1 MKILV
6 IGGTGKVGA
15 EVVKE
20 LQKRRADIR
29 LFVRK
34 DGTPTPPGVEVAI
47 GDLLDPVSVEK
58 AMHGVDKLYLLNA
71 VSPDELTQALIAYDL
86 AKKLK
91 LKHMVYHSVFRVEHF
106 KDVPHFASKLA
117 IENALQEFEVPFTII
132 RPNYFIQNDATL
144 KDALMAGVYPMPLG
158 NVGIS
163 VVDIRDIA
171 EATAIVLTSEEHNGK
186 TYNLNGPE
194 AISGPKASSIPEDL
208 TLHKCAGSGP
218 WKLSKGK
225 KVVMPNILFRVVTSD
240 PTVALKLALS
250 GFGIVILPLWVA
262 KNPDVREDLVQILP
276 RWVPEP
282 ITLCALFSSPS
293 RLTPKVQVLL
303 DFLDEYLGT
312 DRDPRLKNDVAQGY
326 FSDRSLT
333 PTSGP

>member
-34 DGTPTPPGVEVAI
+34 DGIPTPPGVEVAT

-91 LKHMVYHSVFRVEHF
+91 LKHIVYHSVFRVEQF

-117 IENALQEFEVPFTII
+117 IENALREFE
-132 RPNYFIQNDATL
+132 
-144 KDALMAGVYPMPLG
+144 
-158 NVGIS
+158 
-163 VVDIRDIA
+163 
-171 EATAIVLTSEEHNGK
+171 
-186 TYNLNGPE
+186 
-194 AISGPKASSIPEDL
+194 
-208 TLHKCAGSGP
+208 GS
-218 WKLSKGK
+218 L
-225 KVVMPNILFRVVTSD
+225 
-240 PTVALKLALS
+240 
-250 GFGIVILPLWVA
+250 
-262 KNPDVREDLVQILP
+262 
-276 RWVPEP
+276 
-282 ITLCALFSSPS
+282 S
-293 RLTPKVQVLL
+293 RL
-303 DFLDEYLGT
+303 F
-312 DRDPRLKNDVAQGY
+312 AQ
-326 FSDRSLT
+326 T
-333 PTSGP
+333 TSFRTMRR